1 MSSKLSLAFRKA
13 ASRDVDALVKVYADS
28 FADKNEATD
37 LDGYIRWSVADR
49 DYRVIIAETADSK
62 IAGFVMTEFNSSTMR
77 NAVNV
82 AQLAVSPEF
91 QGQGVGRALLE
102 QVEETA
108 LKNEFDTVTL
118 QVRKGNTRARGLYDS
133 MGFREMGE
141 EKKYYRDGESAI
153 EMKKYL
159 NPAVVPKAFSI
170 PRYFRR
176 MIGIYA

>member
-13 ASRDVDALVKVYADS
+13 ASRDIDALAKVYAES
-28 FADKNEATD
+28 FADKNEASD
-37 LDGYIRWSVADR
+37 LDGYLRWNVNDR
-49 DYRVIIAETADSK
+49 DMRVIIAETADNQ

-82 AQLAVSPEF
+82 AQLAVAPEF
-91 QGQGVGRALLE
+91 QGQGVGRALLG

-118 QVRKGNTRARGLYDS
+118 QVRESNAKARGLYES
-133 MGFREMGE
+133 MGFGVMGS
-141 EKKYYRDGESAI
+141 EKKYYRDGETAL

-159 NPAVVPKAFSI
+159 NPLDPPKGLHL
-170 PRYFRR
+170 PRFVKR
-176 MIGIYA
+176 MMSIYA

>member
-1 MSSKLSLAFRKA
+1 MSSKLQLAFRKA
-13 ASRDVDALVKVYADS
+13 ASRDVDALVKIYADS

-37 LDGYIRWSVADR
+37 LKGYIRWGVNDR
-49 DYRVIIAETADSK
+49 DFRVIIAETEDQK

-91 QGQGVGRALLE
+91 QGQGVGRALLG

-118 QVRKGNTRARGLYDS
+118 QVRKGNEKARGLYDS

-159 NPAVVPKAFSI
+159 DPVVVPKAFSI

-176 MIGIYA
+176 MVGIYA

>member
-1 MSSKLSLAFRKA
+1 MSSTLSLAFRKA
-13 ASRDVDALVKVYADS
+13 ASRDIDALAKVYADS

-37 LDGYIRWSVADR
+37 LQGYLRWSVEDR
-49 DYRVIIAETADSK
+49 DWRVIIAETEDKK

-82 AQLAVSPEF
+82 AQLAVSPDF

-102 QVEETA
+102 QVEQTA

-118 QVRKGNTRARGLYDS
+118 QVRKGNEKARGLYDS
-133 MGFREMGE
+133 MGFGVMGE
-141 EKKYYRDGESAI
+141 EKKYYRDGESAL

-159 NPAVVPKAFSI
+159 NPLDPPKGLHL
-170 PRYFRR
+170 PRFFKR
-176 MIGIYA
+176 MLSIYA

>member
-1 MSSKLSLAFRKA
+1 MSSKLSIAFRKA
-13 ASRDVDALVKVYADS
+13 AARDIDALAQVYADS

-37 LDGYIRWSVADR
+37 LHGYIRWTVADN
-49 DYRVIIAETADSK
+49 DYRVIIAETEDRK

-82 AQLAVSPEF
+82 MQLAVSPAF

-118 QVRKGNTRARGLYDS
+118 QVRKGNAKARGLYDS
-133 MGFREMGE
+133 MGFGEMGE
-141 EKKYYRDGESAI
+141 EQKYYRDGESAI
-153 EMKKYL
+153 QMKKYL
-159 NPAVVPKAFSI
+159 NPVTLPKAFGI

-176 MIGIYA
+176 MAGIYA

>member
-1 MSSKLSLAFRKA
+1 MSSTLSLAFRKA
-13 ASRDVDALVKVYADS
+13 ASRDIDALAKVYADS

-37 LDGYIRWSVADR
+37 LQGYLRWSVEDR
-49 DYRVIIAETADSK
+49 DWRVIIAETEDKK

-82 AQLAVSPEF
+82 AQLAVSPDF

-102 QVEETA
+102 QVEQTA

-118 QVRKGNTRARGLYDS
+118 QVRKGNEKARGLYDS
-133 MGFREMGE
+133 MGFGVMGE
-141 EKKYYRDGESAI
+141 EKKYYRDGESAL

-159 NPAVVPKAFSI
+159 NPLDPPKGLHL
-170 PRYFRR
+170 PRFVRR
-176 MIGIYA
+176 MMSIYV